1 MKLNGHNEKAF
12 TLIEL
17 LVVEAIIGIL
27 AAVGVVAYNG
37 YTGAAKKNTLIK
49 NSEIIHKFLLAEIK
63 KCELGVNATSSPN
76 STEHVSNCETYGGNN
91 STNLWARYAID
102 AFKDKIENPYNT
114 TPSYP
119 SGLKNLK
126 YFNNRKVEFAGE
138 ILLDGINGQKYCP
151 KTIALMTSAGRN
163 STSCLI
169 IAAAYE
175 ENGVKVD
182 LPLIEVVT
190 LF

>member
-1 MKLNGHNEKAF
+1 MNKKAF

-17 LVVEAIIGIL
+17 LVVVAIIGIL

-37 YTGAAKKNTLIK
+37 YTAAAKKKTLIK
-49 NSEIIHKFLLAEIK
+49 NVEIIHKFLLTEIK

-76 STEHVSNCETYGGNN
+76 STEHVTNCETYGGNN
-91 STNLWARYAID
+91 SVNLWARYAID

-138 ILLDGINGQKYCP
+138 ILIDGIAGSSLCVQTK
-151 KTIALMTSAGRN
+151 ILMQSANRN
-163 STSCLI
+163 SDACVL

-190 LF
+190 VF

>member
-1 MKLNGHNEKAF
+1 MKRCNNCKAF

-17 LVVEAIIGIL
+17 LVVVAIIGIL

-37 YTGAAKKNTLIK
+37 YTSSAKKNTVIQNVKLIQ
-49 NSEIIHKFLLAEIK
+49 KFIMNEVK
-63 KCELGVNATSSPN
+63 KCEMGVNGTSSPK
-76 STEHVSNCETYGGNN
+76 SSAHITRCEIGGGNI
-91 STNLWARYAID
+91 STNDWAIYAID
-102 AFKDKIENPYNT
+102 AFKDKIVNPYNT

-119 SGLKNLK
+119 SGLQNLK
-126 YFNNRKVEFAGE
+126 WFNSRKVEFAGE
-138 ILLDGINGQKYCP
+138 ILIDGMGGHQGYCP
-151 KTIALMTSAGRN
+151 KTTALYGSQNRRA
-163 STSCLI
+163 CVI

-182 LPLIEVVT
+182 LPIIEIVT